1 MAADKKTAVTNDQD
15 IVWID
20 ESGFMLQPVVRRTW
34 APSGKTPIHYSWDR
48 HDRISVIGAIKITL
62 ATAEKE
68 VFFTLYPKE
77 NIKSEQIQAFL
88 EQVHAET
95 GRKMIV
101 IMDRFNGHRKAARL
115 FAESN
120 TDWLQPE
127 WLPAYAPELN
137 PVEMLWNH
145 TKYGDLANYIP
156 ENIDSL
162 GLSVTSSIEN
172 TRQNPDL
179 MASFIGYTKLDYHDV
194 LL

>member
-1 MAADKKTAVTNDQD
+1 MAADKKTAIENDQD

-34 APSGKTPIHYSWDR
+34 APCGQTPIHYSWDR
-48 HDRISVIGAIKITL
+48 HDRISAIGGLKITL
-62 ATAEKE
+62 ATGEKE
-68 VFFTLYPKE
+68 VFVRLHPKE
-77 NIKSEQIQAFL
+77 NIRSEQVQAFL
-88 EQVHAET
+88 EQLHTET

-101 IMDRFNGHRKAARL
+101 IMDRFTGHRKAVRL
-115 FAESN
+115 FTESN
-120 TDWLQPE
+120 TDWLLAE

-156 ENIDSL
+156 DDIDALYESI
-162 GLSVTSSIEN
+162 GSSIES
-172 TRQNPDL
+172 TRQKPAL
-179 MASFIGYTKLDYHDV
+179 MDSFIGYTKLEYQGV